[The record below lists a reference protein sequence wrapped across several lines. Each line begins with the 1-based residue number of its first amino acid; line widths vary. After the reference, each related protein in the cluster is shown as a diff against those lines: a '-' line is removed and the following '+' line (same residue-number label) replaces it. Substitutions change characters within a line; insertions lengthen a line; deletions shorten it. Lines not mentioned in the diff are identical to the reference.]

1 MGSLQP
7 SFTNAKDI
15 EKIIRKLIETFHSSI
30 RKELD
35 IEDVKYVIS
44 IDTIR
49 RINGYE
55 EEAFKASAI
64 PNKDKSQIET
74 VVFFTEGISRD
85 INIRFSKIANLSIFK
100 EVERMYVMFV
110 FIHELVHIQ
119 QFKNGMTMEEYNETE
134 YKINKFEKEAND
146 KAEEYLSKLGEF
158 QREVAKLINSEQ
170 IVDYDIFTTLM
181 QLYNE

>member
-1 MGSLQP
+1 
-7 SFTNAKDI
+7 
-15 EKIIRKLIETFHSSI
+15 
-30 RKELD
+30 
-35 IEDVKYVIS
+35 
-44 IDTIR
+44 
-49 RINGYE
+49 
-55 EEAFKASAI
+55 
-64 PNKDKSQIET
+64 
-74 VVFFTEGISRD
+74 
-85 INIRFSKIANLSIFK
+85 
-100 EVERMYVMFV
+100 MYAMFV